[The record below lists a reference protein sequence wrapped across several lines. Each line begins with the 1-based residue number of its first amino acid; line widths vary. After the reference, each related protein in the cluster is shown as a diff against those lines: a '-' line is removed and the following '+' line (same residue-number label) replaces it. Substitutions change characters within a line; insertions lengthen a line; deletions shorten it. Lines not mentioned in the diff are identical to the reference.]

1 MRRWPIVAIAVAQVV
16 LLAFMAGQREWVL
29 RTGRPVWLRTAP
41 VDPTDPMRG
50 AYVRFGYEISR
61 VPRELCRDGVAV
73 AMDDLKKM
81 NASDWREQRRRA
93 AALRDRTVYAVL
105 REGPHGLAELVA
117 LTDREPATGLFLRG
131 RASWADKDAISV
143 RYGIEALFL
152 QQGKAKELELA
163 AVKRTRE
170 DGVLLDAEVAVGG
183 SGLAVLKGSRWEPLG
198 ITVTT
203 ELEPADAVAAR
214 TAGQETTAQPA
225 KIVIGEMPV
234 RRTREASDRNR
245 PVVAVTVE
253 LKNHGEKPLAIW
265 APADGSAF
273 GLEPRKGWGD
283 SRCRWVGAE
292 RIRANPAAVDILVLK
307 PGESRKVRLD
317 LTAAEWAVLYGK
329 DEKSEERAISLSELA
344 DYDRHN
350 WSFRIEYRPPTA
362 AECTGL
368 PGVELLWQ
376 KSVRTRLF
384 ADVGPER
391 LRRES
396 VAERR
401 VPTDGA

>member
-1 MRRWPIVAIAVAQVV
+1 MRRWPIIAIAVAQVA

-41 VDPTDPMRG
+41 LDPTDPMRG
-50 AYVRFGYEISR
+50 AYVRLGYEISR
-61 VPRELCRDGVAV
+61 VPRELCRDGLAEW
-73 AMDDLKKM
+73 MDGRTKAKPY
-81 NASDWREQRRRA
+81 DWNEERRDQAR
-93 AALRDRTVYAVL
+93 LRDRQVYAVL
-105 REGPHGLAELVA
+105 REGPHGLAELVV
-117 LTDREPATGLFLRG
+117 LTDREPVTGLFLRG
-131 RASWADKDAISV
+131 RVGWADKDAISV

-163 AVKRTRE
+163 AGKRTRE

-203 ELEPADAVAAR
+203 ELESADAVAAR
-214 TAGQETTAQPA
+214 TAGQDKTAQPA
-225 KIVIGEMPV
+225 KIVIGEMPA
-234 RRTREASDRNR
+234 RRARESSDRNR

-253 LKNHGEKPLAIW
+253 LKNHGEQPLAIW

-273 GLEPRKGWGD
+273 RLEPRKGWGD

-292 RIRANPAAVDILVLK
+292 RERAKPVAADILILK

-329 DEKSEERAISLSELA
+329 DEKSEERTVTLSELA
-344 DYDRHN
+344 DNDRHN
-350 WSFRIEYRPPTA
+350 WSFLIEYRPPTA
-362 AECTGL
+362 AECAGL
-368 PGVELLWQ
+368 PGADALWL
-376 KSVRTRLF
+376 KGVRSRAF
-384 ADVGPER
+384 
-391 LRRES
+391 S
-396 VAERR
+396 
-401 VPTDGA
+401 PTGTVD